1 METNKKLE
9 FSEEDMIEFLK
20 FVENNYYF
28 NSGCWVNCETD
39 KVTHRKELL
48 QLWKEQRPKITNNA
62 ILITKILE

>member
-48 QLWKEQRPKITNNA
+48 QLWKEQRPKIVYY
-62 ILITKILE
+62 E